1 MCLSSLYDLHS
12 PESDHQQRQDD
23 ICELHQSHWQVNGQQ
38 MKDLGGVSFDKY
50 RWQKKHPKNGQP
62 DYPNHSQ
69 PFRLPCQD
77 QEQDHNETL
86 GTTEEKVR
94 CHCP

>member
-62 DYPNHSQ
+62 DYPNHS
-69 PFRLPCQD
+69 
-77 QEQDHNETL
+77 
-86 GTTEEKVR
+86 
-94 CHCP
+94 